1 MSLLLCAYLSV
12 FASLRGTDLSMSDAS
27 TPLMRQYNGIKQQV
41 PNALLMFRLGDF
53 YELFFEDAV
62 VAARELEITL
72 TSRNKEK
79 GAAIPMCGVPFHA
92 AEGYIS
98 RLIQKGYR
106 VAICDQVEDPKFAK
120 GLVKR
125 EIMRVVTPGTAM
137 DATLVRSR
145 ENNFLAAVARHGNR
159 SAVAHV
165 DVSTG
170 EFKVTDMEPAE
181 VAGALEHLGAREVLF
196 PTDLPL
202 LTGEERAG
210 PRFVR
215 TELEDWVFTHDYADR
230 TLRDHFKLLSLDG
243 CGLAGRPAAT
253 GAAGAILHYL
263 RDTQRAALDHLDRPT
278 HYERAD
284 SMVLDAVTVRNLE
297 LLEPIFAAVPTSGAA
312 GGPQAQLT
320 VLGVLDQTL
329 TGMGGR
335 LLRQRLLRPSLDR
348 AEIEQ
353 RLDAVGELRQQT
365 ILRAEL
371 RKQLAAILDLERLLA
386 KVTLGSANPRDLL
399 ALGRSLGKIPALKRC
414 FDTQQAAR
422 LRNLHERLDELSD
435 VASLILDAIADEPP
449 LNLVDGGT
457 IRAGYHAELD
467 ELRDLSQNGKR
478 YIAQIETRER
488 QRTGIASL
496 KVRFN
501 NVFGYYIE
509 ITRANQHLAPAD
521 YERKQ
526 TLAKAER
533 FTTPELKDY
542 ERKVLDA
549 EDKILT
555 LEKELFAEVRKRA
568 AGHAQRIRATAAA
581 VAELDVT
588 ASLAQVA
595 AENRYQRPTFSDSG
609 SDSGEMRILAGR
621 HPVIERLTEQEAGR
635 FIPND
640 LYLNDSTDLIAII
653 TGPNM
658 GGKST
663 YLRQAALIAI
673 LAQTG
678 SFVPAE
684 SASLPVIDRIFTR
697 IGASDNLARGRS
709 TFMVEMTETAVILNT
724 ASSRSFIVLDEIGR
738 GTATYDG
745 LALAWSVVEH
755 IHARTRAKTLFAT
768 HYPELTELAEQLTG
782 VRNLM
787 VSVKEAGDHIIFL
800 RKVERGKA
808 DRSYGIE
815 VARLAGLPLSV
826 IERAREVLKLHER
839 TEHVV
844 TEELVKTEDHG
855 PVQIQ
860 MFEPVGYGI
869 AERIRGLSLDELRPI
884 AALQLLSEL
893 QKELKRS

>member
-1 MSLLLCAYLSV
+1 
-12 FASLRGTDLSMSDAS
+12 MSDAS
-27 TPLMRQYNGIKQQV
+27 TPLMRQYNSIKEQV

-62 VAARELEITL
+62 TAARELEITL
-72 TSRNKEK
+72 TARNKEK
-79 GAAIPMCGVPFHA
+79 GNAIPMCGVPFHA
-92 AEGYIS
+92 AEGYIA
-98 RLIQKGYR
+98 RLIQKGFR
-106 VAICDQVEDPKFAK
+106 VAICDQVEDPKLAK
-120 GLVKR
+120 KLVRR
-125 EIMRVVTPGTAM
+125 EITRVVTPGTAM
-137 DATLVRSR
+137 DSNLVRSR
-145 ENNFLAAVARHGNR
+145 ENNFLAAVGRSGAR

-170 EFKVTDMEPAE
+170 EFRVTEMEPEE
-181 VAGALEHLGAREVLF
+181 VAGVLEHLGAREVLF
-196 PTDLPL
+196 PGDLPL
-202 LTGEERAG
+202 LTGEDRSG
-210 PRFVR
+210 LRFVR
-215 TELEDWVFTHDYADR
+215 TELEDWVFTHDYSDR

-243 CGLAGRPAAT
+243 CGLANRSAAI

-278 HYERAD
+278 YYDRAD

-297 LLEPIFAAVPTSGAA
+297 LIEPLFAADA
-312 GGPQAQLT
+312 GGMQAQPT

-335 LLRQRLLRPSLDR
+335 LLRQRLLRPSMNR

-353 RLDAVGELRQQT
+353 RLDAVGELQQQT

-371 RKQLAAILDLERLLA
+371 RKQLSGILDLERLLA
-386 KVTLGSANPRDLL
+386 KVTLGSAGPRDVL
-399 ALGRSLGKIPALKRC
+399 ALGRSLEKIPALKRC

-422 LRNLHERLDELSD
+422 LRNLHDRLDELTD
-435 VASLILDAIADEPP
+435 VASLILDCISDEPP

-457 IRAGYHAELD
+457 IRAGFHPELD
-467 ELRDLSQNGKR
+467 ELRDLSQNGKQ
-478 YIAQIETRER
+478 YIAQIEARER

-509 ITRANQHLAPAD
+509 ITRANLHLAPTD

-526 TLAKAER
+526 TLANAER

-555 LEKELFAEVRKRA
+555 LEKELFADVRKRA
-568 AGHAQRIRATAAA
+568 AAHAQRIRATAAA

-595 AENRYQRPTFSDSG
+595 AENRYQRPSF
-609 SDSGEMRILAGR
+609 SDSGEMRIMAGR
-621 HPVIERLTEQEAGR
+621 HPVIERLAEQEAGR

-640 LYLNDSTDLIAII
+640 LYLNDSADLLAII

-678 SFVPAE
+678 SFVPADL
-684 SASLPVIDRIFTR
+684 ASLPVIDRIFTR

-724 ASSRSFIVLDEIGR
+724 ATPRSFIVLDEVGR

-745 LALAWSVVEH
+745 LALAWAVVEH
-755 IHARTRAKTLFAT
+755 IHHRTRAKTLFAT
-768 HYPELTELAEQLTG
+768 HYHELTELAEQLSG

-800 RKVERGKA
+800 RKVEPGKA

-815 VARLAGLPLSV
+815 VARLAGLPISV
-826 IERAREVLKLHER
+826 IERARDVLKLHER
-839 TEHVV
+839 TEHAVSG
-844 TEELVKTEDHG
+844 ELVKNEDHG

-869 AERIRGLSLDELRPI
+869 AERIRAINVDELRPI
-884 AALQLLSEL
+884 EALQLLSEL

>member
-1 MSLLLCAYLSV
+1 
-12 FASLRGTDLSMSDAS
+12 MSDAA
-27 TPLMRQYNGIKQQV
+27 TPLMRQYNHIKQQV

-79 GAAIPMCGVPFHA
+79 GAPIPMCGVPFHA

-98 RLIQKGYR
+98 RLIQKGFR
-106 VAICDQVEDPKFAK
+106 VAICDQVEDPKSAK

-137 DATLVRSR
+137 DAGLVRSR
-145 ENNFLAAVARHGNR
+145 ENNFLAAVARHGSR

-170 EFKVTDMEPAE
+170 EFKVTDMDPAE
-181 VAGALEHLGAREVLF
+181 VSGALEHLGAREVLF
-196 PTDLPL
+196 PTGLPL
-202 LTGEERAG
+202 LTGDERPG

-243 CGLAGRPAAT
+243 CGLAGRPAAV

-278 HYERAD
+278 WYDRAD

-297 LLEPIFAAVPTSGAA
+297 LLEPIFAADA
-312 GGPQAQLT
+312 GRPQAQLT

-335 LLRQRLLRPSLDR
+335 LLRQRLLRPSMDR

-353 RLDAVGELRQQT
+353 RLDALGELRQQT

-371 RKQLAAILDLERLLA
+371 RKQLAGILDLERLLA
-386 KVTLGSANPRDLL
+386 KVTLGSASPRDVL
-399 ALGRSLGKIPALKRC
+399 ALGRSLEKIPALKRC

-422 LRNLHERLDELSD
+422 LRNLHHRLDELAD
-435 VASLILDAIADEPP
+435 VTNLILEAIADEPP

-457 IRAGYHAELD
+457 IRAGFHAELD

-526 TLAKAER
+526 TLANAER

-568 AGHAQRIRATAAA
+568 ASHAQRIRATAAA

-595 AENRYQRPTFSDSG
+595 AENRYQRPTFSGSG
-609 SDSGEMRILAGR
+609 EMRGEMRILAGR
-621 HPVIERLTEQEAGR
+621 HPVIERLAEQEAGR

-663 YLRQAALIAI
+663 YLRQAAIIAI

-684 SASLPVIDRIFTR
+684 SATLPIIDRIFTR

-724 ASSRSFIVLDEIGR
+724 ATSRSFIVLDEIGR

-768 HYPELTELAEQLTG
+768 HYHELTELAEQLTG

-800 RKVERGKA
+800 RKVEPGKA

-844 TEELVKTEDHG
+844 SEELVKAEDHG

-869 AERIRGLSLDELRPI
+869 AERIRGLNLDELRPI
-884 AALQLLSEL
+884 EALQLLSEL

>member
-1 MSLLLCAYLSV
+1 
-12 FASLRGTDLSMSDAS
+12 MSDAS
-27 TPLMRQYNGIKQQV
+27 TPLMRQYNSIKEQV

-62 VAARELEITL
+62 TAARELEITL
-72 TSRNKEK
+72 TARNKEK
-79 GAAIPMCGVPFHA
+79 GNAIPMCGVPYHA

-98 RLIQKGYR
+98 RLIQKGFR
-106 VAICDQVEDPKFAK
+106 VAICDQVEDAK
-120 GLVKR
+120 LAKKLVRR
-125 EIMRVVTPGTAM
+125 EITRVVTPGTAM
-137 DATLVRSR
+137 DSNLVRSR
-145 ENNFLAAVARHGNR
+145 ENNFLAAVGRSGAR

-170 EFKVTDMEPAE
+170 EFRVTEMEPEE

-196 PTDLPL
+196 PGDLPL
-202 LTGEERAG
+202 LTGEDRSG
-210 PRFVR
+210 LRFVR
-215 TELEDWVFTHDYADR
+215 TELEDWVFTLDYADR
-230 TLRDHFKLLSLDG
+230 TLRDHFHLLSLDG
-243 CGLAGRPAAT
+243 CGLANRPAAV

-278 HYERAD
+278 YFDRAD

-297 LLEPIFAAVPTSGAA
+297 LIEPLFAADSG
-312 GGPQAQLT
+312 GMHAQPT

-335 LLRQRLLRPSLDR
+335 LLRQRLLRPSMKR
-348 AEIEQ
+348 EEIEQ
-353 RLDAVGELRQQT
+353 RLDAVGELQQQT

-371 RKQLAAILDLERLLA
+371 RKQLGGILDLERLLA
-386 KVTLGSANPRDLL
+386 KVTLGSANPRDVL
-399 ALGRSLGKIPALKRC
+399 ALGRSLEKIPALKRC

-422 LRNLHERLDELSD
+422 LRNLHDRLDELTD
-435 VASLILDAIADEPP
+435 VAGLILDCISDEPP

-457 IRAGYHAELD
+457 IRAGFHAELD
-467 ELRDLSQNGKR
+467 DLRDLSQNGKQ
-478 YIAQIETRER
+478 YIAQIEARER

-526 TLAKAER
+526 TLANAER

-555 LEKELFAEVRKRA
+555 LEKELFADVRKRA
-568 AGHAQRIRATAAA
+568 AAHAQRIRATAAA

-595 AENRYQRPTFSDSG
+595 AENRYQRPAF
-609 SDSGEMRILAGR
+609 SDSGEMRIMAGR

-640 LYLNDSTDLIAII
+640 LYLNESTDLLAII

-673 LAQTG
+673 LAQMG

-724 ASSRSFIVLDEIGR
+724 ATERSFIVLDEVGR

-745 LALAWSVVEH
+745 LALAWAVVEH

-768 HYPELTELAEQLTG
+768 HYHELTELAEQLTG

-800 RKVERGKA
+800 RKVEPGKA

-815 VARLAGLPLSV
+815 VARLAGLPLGV
-826 IERAREVLKLHER
+826 IERARDVLKLHER

-844 TEELVKTEDHG
+844 SEELVKAEERG

-869 AERIRGLSLDELRPI
+869 AERIRALNIDELRPI
-884 AALQLLSEL
+884 EALQLLSEL

>member
-1 MSLLLCAYLSV
+1 
-12 FASLRGTDLSMSDAS
+12 
-27 TPLMRQYNGIKQQV
+27 MRQYNSLKEQV
-41 PNALLMFRLGDF
+41 PNALLLFRLGDF

-62 VAARELEITL
+62 IAARELEITL
-72 TSRNKEK
+72 TARNKEK
-79 GAAIPMCGVPFHA
+79 GAAIPMCGVPYHA
-92 AEGYIS
+92 ADGYIA
-98 RLIQKGYR
+98 RLIQKGHR
-106 VAICDQVEDPKFAK
+106 VAICDQMEDPKFAK
-120 GLVKR
+120 KLVKR
-125 EIMRVVTPGTAM
+125 EITRVVTPGTAM
-137 DATLVRSR
+137 DAGLVRSR
-145 ENNFLAAVARHGNR
+145 ENNYLAAVSHAGGR
-159 SAVAHV
+159 SGVAHV

-170 EFKVTDMEPAE
+170 EFRVTEMEPAD
-181 VAGALEHLGAREVLF
+181 VPGALEQLGAREVLF
-196 PTDLPL
+196 PGGLPL
-202 LTGEERAG
+202 LRGEDRSG

-215 TELEDWVFTHDYADR
+215 TELEDWVFTGDYAGR

-243 CGLAGRPAAT
+243 CGLAGRAAAV

-278 HYERAD
+278 YYNRAD
-284 SMVLDAVTVRNLE
+284 SMVLDGVTVRNLE
-297 LLEPIFAAVPTSGAA
+297 LVEPIFAADA
-312 GGPQAQLT
+312 GGVQNQAT
-320 VLGVLDQTL
+320 VLAVIDQSL

-335 LLRQRLLRPSLDR
+335 LLRQRLLRPSMDR

-353 RLDAVGELRQQT
+353 RLDAVGELLQQT

-371 RKQLAAILDLERLLA
+371 RKQLAAIQDVERLLA
-386 KVTLGSANPRDLL
+386 KVTLGSAGPRELL
-399 ALGRSLGKIPALKRC
+399 ALGRSLEKIPALKRC

-422 LRNLHERLDELSD
+422 LRALHDRLDELPD
-435 VASLILDAIADEPP
+435 VTRLILDAIADEPP

-467 ELRDLSQNGKR
+467 ELRDLSQNGKQ
-478 YIAQIETRER
+478 YIAQIEARER
-488 QRTGIASL
+488 QRTGISSL

-509 ITRANQHLAPAD
+509 ITRSNLANAPAD

-526 TLAKAER
+526 TLANAER

-549 EDKILT
+549 EEKILA
-555 LEKELFAEVRKRA
+555 LEKELFAQVRQRA
-568 AGHAQRIRATAAA
+568 AGEAQRIRATAGA
-581 VAELDVT
+581 VAEVDVT
-588 ASLAQVA
+588 AALAQVA
-595 AENRYQRPTFSDSG
+595 AENRYQRPSFSG
-609 SDSGEMRILAGR
+609 TGEMRIMAGR
-621 HPVIERLTEQEAGR
+621 HPVIERLSEQESGR

-673 LAQTG
+673 LAQMG

-684 SASLPVIDRIFTR
+684 SASLPLIDRIFTR

-724 ASSRSFIVLDEIGR
+724 ATERSFIVLDEVGR

-745 LALAWSVVEH
+745 LALAWAVVEH
-755 IHARTRAKTLFAT
+755 VHQRTRAKTLFAT
-768 HYPELTELAEQLTG
+768 HYHELTELAGQLSG

-800 RKVERGKA
+800 RKVEPGKA

-839 TEHVV
+839 SEHAV
-844 TEELVKTEDHG
+844 TGELVHSEESG

-860 MFEPVGYGI
+860 LFEPVGYGI
-869 AERIRGLSLDELRPI
+869 AERIRSLNLDQLRPI
-884 AALQLLSEL
+884 EALQLLSDL
-893 QKELKRS
+893 QQELKRQ